1 MSRSFEKINKYFRDN
16 YDVKVDYSTMT
27 ITLKKKTMSKRN
39 ALLAQIHDLQGI
51 NPDSSLTKRDL
62 VWILEGLRS
71 LDRSNFTERDYK
83 EYEQL
88 VNYISHICYSRK
100 L

>member
-1 MSRSFEKINKYFRDN
+1 
-16 YDVKVDYSTMT
+16 
-27 ITLKKKTMSKRN
+27 MSKRN
-39 ALLAQIHDLQGI
+39 ALLAQIHDLRGF
-51 NPDSSLTKRDL
+51 NSDATLTKKDL
-62 VWILEGLRS
+62 VWILKGLRS
-71 LDRSNFTERDYK
+71 LDRSEFTERDYK

>member
-1 MSRSFEKINKYFRDN
+1 
-16 YDVKVDYSTMT
+16 
-27 ITLKKKTMSKRN
+27 MSKRN

-51 NPDSSLTKRDL
+51 NPDARLTKRDL
-62 VWILEGLRS
+62 VWILQGLRS
-71 LDRSNFTERDYK
+71 LDRSEFTERDYK
-83 EYEQL
+83 EYERL

>member
-1 MSRSFEKINKYFRDN
+1 
-16 YDVKVDYSTMT
+16 
-27 ITLKKKTMSKRN
+27 MSKRN

-51 NPDSSLTKRDL
+51 NPDARLTKKDL
-62 VWILEGLRS
+62 FWILQGLRS
-71 LDRSNFTERDYK
+71 LDRSEFTERDYK
-83 EYEQL
+83 EYERL

>member
-1 MSRSFEKINKYFRDN
+1 MSIVVEKINKWFRDN
-16 YDVKVDYSTMT
+16 YDIKVDYSTMT
-27 ITLKKKTMSKRN
+27 IIIKRKTMSKRN

-62 VWILEGLRS
+62 VWILQGLRS
-71 LDRSNFTERDYK
+71 LDRSDFTERDYK

-88 VNYISHICYSRK
+88 VNYLSHICYSRK

>member
-1 MSRSFEKINKYFRDN
+1 
-16 YDVKVDYSTMT
+16 
-27 ITLKKKTMSKRN
+27 MSKRN

-51 NPDSSLTKRDL
+51 NSDFTLTKRDL

-71 LDRSNFTERDYK
+71 LDRSDFTERDYK

>member
-1 MSRSFEKINKYFRDN
+1 
-16 YDVKVDYSTMT
+16 
-27 ITLKKKTMSKRN
+27 MSKRN
-39 ALLAQIHDLQGI
+39 AKFATIHNLQGI
-51 NPDSSLTKRDL
+51 NPDSILTKRDL
-62 VWILEGLRS
+62 VWILQGLRS
-71 LDRSNFTERDYK
+71 LDRSEFTERDYK

>member
-1 MSRSFEKINKYFRDN
+1 MSR
-16 YDVKVDYSTMT
+16 
-27 ITLKKKTMSKRN
+27 RN
-39 ALLAQIHDLQGI
+39 ALLTQIHDLQGI

-62 VWILEGLRS
+62 VWILKGLRS
-71 LDRSNFTERDYK
+71 LDRSNFTERDHK

-88 VNYISHICYSRK
+88 VRYISCICYSRK